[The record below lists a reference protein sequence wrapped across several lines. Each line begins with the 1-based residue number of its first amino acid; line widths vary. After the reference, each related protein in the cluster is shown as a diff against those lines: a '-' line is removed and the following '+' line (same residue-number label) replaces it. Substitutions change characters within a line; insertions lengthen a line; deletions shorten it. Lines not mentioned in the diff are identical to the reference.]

1 MERCELKIHNLTKN
15 YNGKTVL
22 EQFSLQLPST
32 GTVCLFGPSGCGKT
46 TLLNCIAGLE
56 LFDSGEIEGAGIG
69 KISYLFQENRLLPWI
84 SAKDN
89 IAAVLRGKA
98 GQNAEQAEKWLRLVG
113 LAEAGNKR
121 PAELSG
127 GMRRRVALAR
137 ALAYGGD
144 LYLMDE
150 PFQGLDAERRD
161 EMIALLQKETA
172 GALKIIVTHDFE
184 EAEMLADVIYILEG
198 PPVMIADIIVKHPA

>member
-1 MERCELKIHNLTKN
+1 MKIRNLTKN
-15 YNGKTVL
+15 YNGKMVL
-22 EQFSLQLPST
+22 DQFSLQLPSN

-56 LFDSGEIEGAGIG
+56 PFDSGEIEGAGTG
-69 KISYLFQENRLLPWI
+69 KISYLFQEDRLLPWI

-98 GQNAEQAEKWLRLVG
+98 RQNEEQAEKWLGLVG

-150 PFQGLDAERRD
+150 PFQGLDAERRE
-161 EMIALLQKETA
+161 EMIALVQQETA

-184 EAEMLADVIYILEG
+184 EAEMLADVVYILEG
-198 PPVMIADIIVKHPA
+198 PPVRIADVIVKNPA

>member
-1 MERCELKIHNLTKN
+1 MERCKLKIHNLTKN

-56 LFDSGEIEGAGIG
+56 PFDSGEIEGAGTG

-89 IAAVLRGKA
+89 IATVLRGKA
-98 GQNAEQAEKWLRLVG
+98 GQNAEQAEKWLGLVG

-198 PPVMIADIIVKHPA
+198 PPVRIADIIVKNPV

>member
-1 MERCELKIHNLTKN
+1 MERCKLKIHNLTKN

-56 LFDSGEIEGAGIG
+56 PFDSGEIEGTGNG

-98 GQNAEQAEKWLRLVG
+98 GQNAEQAEKWLGLVG

-161 EMIALLQKETA
+161 EMITLLQKETA

-198 PPVMIADIIVKHPA
+198 PPVRIADIIVKNPV

>member
-1 MERCELKIHNLTKN
+1 MERCKLKIHNLTKN
-15 YNGKTVL
+15 YNGKMVL
-22 EQFSLQLPST
+22 DQFSLQLPST

-56 LFDSGEIEGAGIG
+56 PFDSGEIEGAGTG

-98 GQNAEQAEKWLRLVG
+98 RQNEEQAEKWLGLVG
-113 LAEAGNKR
+113 LAEAGNNR

-161 EMIALLQKETA
+161 EMTALLQKETA

-184 EAEMLADVIYILEG
+184 EAEKLADVIYILEG
-198 PPVMIADIIVKHPA
+198 PPVRIADIIVKKPA

>member
-1 MERCELKIHNLTKN
+1 MERCELKIDHLTKN

-56 LFDSGEIEGAGIG
+56 PFDSGEIEGTGNG
-69 KISYLFQENRLLPWI
+69 RISYLFQENRLLPWI

-98 GQNAEQAEKWLRLVG
+98 GQNAEQAEKWLSLVG

-198 PPVMIADIIVKHPA
+198 PPVRIADIIVKNPV

>member
-1 MERCELKIHNLTKN
+1 MERCELKIDHLTKN

-56 LFDSGEIEGAGIG
+56 PFDSGEIEGTGNG
-69 KISYLFQENRLLPWI
+69 RISYLFQENRLLPWI

-89 IAAVLRGKA
+89 ITAVLRGKA
-98 GQNAEQAEKWLRLVG
+98 GQNAEQAEKWLSLVG

-198 PPVMIADIIVKHPA
+198 PPVRIADIIVKNPV

>member
-1 MERCELKIHNLTKN
+1 MKIHNLTKN
-15 YNGKTVL
+15 YNGKMVL
-22 EQFSLQLPST
+22 DQFSLQLPST

-56 LFDSGEIEGAGIG
+56 PFDSGEIEGAGTG

-89 IAAVLRGKA
+89 ITAVLRGKA
-98 GQNAEQAEKWLRLVG
+98 RQNEEQAEKWLGLVG
-113 LAEAGNKR
+113 LEEAGNKR

-172 GALKIIVTHDFE
+172 GTLKIIVTHDFE
-184 EAEMLADVIYILEG
+184 EAEKLADVIYILEG
-198 PPVMIADIIVKHPA
+198 PPVRIVDIIVKKPA

>member
-1 MERCELKIHNLTKN
+1 MKIDHLTKN

-56 LFDSGEIEGAGIG
+56 PFDSGEIEGTGNG
-69 KISYLFQENRLLPWI
+69 RISYLFQENRLLPWI

-89 IAAVLRGKA
+89 ITAVLRGKA
-98 GQNAEQAEKWLRLVG
+98 GQNAEQAEKWLSLVG

-198 PPVMIADIIVKHPA
+198 PPVRIADIIVKNPV

>member
-15 YNGKTVL
+15 YNEKTVL
-22 EQFSLQLPST
+22 DQFSLQLPST

-56 LFDSGEIEGAGIG
+56 PFDSGEIEGTGNG

-89 IAAVLRGKA
+89 IAAVLRRKA

-198 PPVMIADIIVKHPA
+198 PPVRIADIIVKNPV

>member
-1 MERCELKIHNLTKN
+1 MKIHNLTKK
-15 YNGKTVL
+15 YDGKTVL
-22 EQFSLQLPST
+22 DQFSLQLPST

-56 LFDSGEIEGAGIG
+56 PFDSGEIEEAGTG

-98 GQNAEQAEKWLRLVG
+98 GENAEQAKKWLGLVG
-113 LAEAGNKR
+113 LAEEGNKG

-198 PPVMIADIIVKHPA
+198 PPVRIADIIVKNSA

>member
-1 MERCELKIHNLTKN
+1 M
-15 YNGKTVL
+15 VL

-56 LFDSGEIEGAGIG
+56 PFDSGEIEGAGTG

-98 GQNAEQAEKWLRLVG
+98 GQNAEQAEKWLGLVG

-198 PPVMIADIIVKHPA
+198 PPVRIADIIVKNPV

>member
-1 MERCELKIHNLTKN
+1 MKIHNLTKN
-15 YNGKTVL
+15 YNGKMVL
-22 EQFSLQLPST
+22 DQFSLQLPST

-56 LFDSGEIEGAGIG
+56 PFDSGEIEGAGTG

-89 IAAVLRGKA
+89 ITAVLRGKA
-98 GQNAEQAEKWLRLVG
+98 RQNEEQAEKWLGLVG
-113 LAEAGNKR
+113 LAEAGDKR

-184 EAEMLADVIYILEG
+184 EAEKLADVIYILEG
-198 PPVMIADIIVKHPA
+198 PPVRIADIIVKKPA

>member
-1 MERCELKIHNLTKN
+1 MKIDHLTKN

-22 EQFSLQLPST
+22 EQFSLELPST

-56 LFDSGEIEGAGIG
+56 PFDSGEIEGAGTG

-98 GQNAEQAEKWLRLVG
+98 GQNAEQAEKWLSLVG

-198 PPVMIADIIVKHPA
+198 PPVRIADIIVKNPV

>member
-1 MERCELKIHNLTKN
+1 MKIHNLTKN

-22 EQFSLQLPST
+22 DQFSLQFPST

-56 LFDSGEIEGAGIG
+56 PFDSGEIEGAGNG

-89 IAAVLRGKA
+89 IATVLRGKP
-98 GQNAEQAEKWLRLVG
+98 GQNAEQAEKWLGLVG

-198 PPVMIADIIVKHPA
+198 PPVRIADIIVKNPV